1 MTDMSKNANGNPAA
15 KGTTFRTESS
25 TTHHSVE
32 LNGQEFRYRAT
43 AEWTPLRRIHKPVA
57 EVFHTS
63 YLAEGDDNTS
73 RPLTFV
79 FNGGPGAASAFL
91 HMGALGPQ
99 RVAFGESG
107 SIPPMPVDVVDNLE
121 TWLAFTDLVFI
132 DPIGTGFSRAIKETT
147 TGTTTAPENDQ
158 ADGPQEDT
166 DFWDIDRD
174 LNSLGELICR
184 ILSQHHRWT
193 SPLFIAG
200 ESYGGFRVAK
210 MARILQE
217 THGVGLC
224 GALLISPAIEF
235 EGLFGTDYNL
245 THWVEV
251 FPSLVASAHRHK
263 LTRNVPDDISPE
275 ELLAVAAAF
284 ATNDLNRW
292 LALGIA
298 LPESER
304 SSIVVHMAELTG
316 LSESFIERAS
326 GRITAPQFCRELLRD
341 QRRVLGLYDA
351 SLSTVDPFPDRT
363 NFEGPDPSLLSIDRL
378 FTAAI
383 NHQLRSTLKIDSE
396 LDYRLLCM
404 DVFQKWKH
412 EAAEHVFKAAVG
424 AMDDLRYGMSL
435 NEHMKVF
442 IAHGYFD
449 LITPCYATERQ
460 VGLMKLTGDQEQ
472 NLVTKNYSG
481 GHMFYSWDT
490 SRVAFRD
497 DAAAFY
503 ESAIP
508 DRN

>member
-1 MTDMSKNANGNPAA
+1 MSNTSSAPDDNGSGLDSA
-15 KGTTFRTESS
+15 FRTESS
-25 TTHHSVE
+25 TTHHTIE
-32 LNGQEFRYRAT
+32 FDGQSLSYRAT
-43 AEWTPLRRIHKPVA
+43 AAWTTLRKIHKPVA

-63 YLAEGDDNTS
+63 YFVDTDDNVS

-107 SIPPMPVDVVDNLE
+107 TIPPMPVEVLDNLE
-121 TWLAFTDLVFI
+121 TWLTFTDLIFI
-132 DPIGTGFSRAIKETT
+132 DPVGTGFSRALKEDS
-147 TGTTTAPENDQ
+147 TADSS
-158 ADGPQEDT
+158 AKGDGLSAGPSEDT
-166 DFWDIDRD
+166 GFWDIDRD

-184 ILSQHHRWT
+184 ILSKQHRWT

-210 MARILQE
+210 MARMLQE

-245 THWVEV
+245 THWIEV
-251 FPSLVASAHRHK
+251 FPSLVATAHQHG
-263 LTRNVPDDISPE
+263 LTKNVDGAESLE
-275 ELLAVAAAF
+275 EVVALAADF
-284 ATNDLNRW
+284 ATQQLSRW
-292 LALGIA
+292 LALGDA
-298 LPESER
+298 LPEAER
-304 SSIVVHMAELTG
+304 TEITKRMAELTG
-316 LSESFIERAS
+316 LSEAFIENAG
-326 GRITAPQFCRELLRD
+326 GRITAPQFCRELLKD
-341 QRRVLGLYDA
+341 HARVLGLYDA
-351 SLSTVDPFPDRT
+351 SLSTADPFPDRT
-363 NFEGPDPSLLSIDRL
+363 NFEGPDPSLLSIDPL

-383 NHQLRSTLKIDSE
+383 NQQLRSTLKVDSE

-404 DVFQKWKH
+404 EVFEKWKH
-412 EAAEHVFKAAVG
+412 EAAEHVFKSAVG

-449 LITPCYATERQ
+449 LITPCYATGRQ
-460 VGLMKLTGDQEQ
+460 VGLMKLTVDQER
-472 NLVTKNYSG
+472 NLSTKNYSG
-481 GHMFYSWDT
+481 GHMFYSWDS

-497 DAAAFY
+497 DAAEFY
-503 ESAIP
+503 QSAMP

>member
-1 MTDMSKNANGNPAA
+1 MPNSFSASGNNDS
-15 KGTTFRTESS
+15 GTASVFRTESS
-25 TTHHSVE
+25 TTHHTIE
-32 LNGQEFRYRAT
+32 LDGQPLNYRAT
-43 AEWTPLRRIHKPVA
+43 AEWTTLRKIHKPVA

-63 YLAEGDDNTS
+63 YFVDTDDNGS

-99 RVAFGESG
+99 RVSFGASG
-107 SIPPMPVDVVDNLE
+107 TIPPMPVKVLDNLE
-121 TWLAFTDLVFI
+121 NWLPFTDLVFI
-132 DPIGTGFSRAIKETT
+132 DPVGTGFSRALKE
-147 TGTTTAPENDQ
+147 NSSS
-158 ADGPQEDT
+158 DGSAKAGNQSAGPSEDT
-166 DFWDIDRD
+166 AFWDIDRD

-184 ILSQHHRWT
+184 ILSQQHRWT

-210 MARILQE
+210 MTRMLQE

-245 THWVEV
+245 THWIEV
-251 FPSLVASAHRHK
+251 FPSLVATAHQHGR
-263 LTRNVPDDISPE
+263 TENVVGEQSQE
-275 ELLAVAAAF
+275 EVAALAADF
-284 ATNDLNRW
+284 ATQQLSRW
-292 LALGIA
+292 LALGNA
-298 LPESER
+298 LPEEDR
-304 SSIVVHMAELTG
+304 TEITKRMAELTG
-316 LSESFIERAS
+316 LSESFIENAG
-326 GRITAPQFCRELLRD
+326 GRITAPQFCRELLKD
-341 QRRVLGLYDA
+341 QKRVLGLYDA
-351 SLSTVDPFPDRT
+351 SLSTADPFPDRA
-363 NFEGPDPSLLSIDRL
+363 NFEGPDPSLLSIDPL

-383 NHQLRSTLKIDSE
+383 NQQLRSTLKVDSE

-404 DVFQKWKH
+404 EVFEKWKH
-412 EAAEHVFKAAVG
+412 EAAEHVFKTAVG

-449 LITPCYATERQ
+449 LITPCYATGRQ
-460 VGLMKLTGDQEQ
+460 AELMKLTDDQAQ
-472 NLVTKNYSG
+472 NLTTKNYNG
-481 GHMFYSWDT
+481 GHMFYSWDS

-497 DAAAFY
+497 DAARFY

-508 DRN
+508 DQN

>member
-1 MTDMSKNANGNPAA
+1 MSDTSTKSNAESSSSIS
-15 KGTTFRTESS
+15 TFRTESS
-25 TTHHSVE
+25 TTHHTLE

-43 AEWTPLRRIHKPVA
+43 AEWTTLRKIHKPVA

-63 YLAEGDDNTS
+63 YLAEGEDNVG

-107 SIPPMPVDVVDNLE
+107 TVPPMPVEVVDNLE

-132 DPIGTGFSRAIKETT
+132 DPIGTGFSRAIKQESAGATS
-147 TGTTTAPENDQ
+147 ASKKDL
-158 ADGPQEDT
+158 ADGPTEDT
-166 DFWDIDRD
+166 EFWGIDRD
-174 LNSLGELICR
+174 LDSLGELICR
-184 ILSQHHRWT
+184 ILSQLHRWT

-210 MARILQE
+210 MAKSLQE

-235 EGLFGTDYNL
+235 EGIFGTDYNF
-245 THWVEV
+245 THWIEV
-251 FPSLVASAHRHK
+251 FPSLVATAHHHK
-263 LTRNVPDDISPE
+263 LTRNVADDISQE
-275 ELLAVAAAF
+275 ELLALAATF
-284 ATNDLNRW
+284 ATGDLNRW
-292 LALGIA
+292 LALGNA
-298 LPESER
+298 LPEHER
-304 SSIVVHMAELTG
+304 STIVARMAELTG
-316 LSESFIERAS
+316 LSETFIEQAS
-326 GRITAPQFCRELLRD
+326 GRITAQQFCRELLRD

-351 SLSTVDPFPDRT
+351 SVSTTDPFPDRT
-363 NFEGPDPSLLSIDRL
+363 SSEGPDPSLMSIGPL

-383 NHQLRSTLKIDSE
+383 NQQLRTTLKVDSE
-396 LDYRLLCM
+396 LDYRLICM
-404 DVFQKWKH
+404 DVFRKWKN
-412 EAAEHVFKAAVG
+412 ESVEEVFDSAVG

-442 IAHGYFD
+442 IAHGCFD
-449 LITPCYATERQ
+449 LITPCFATGRQ
-460 VGLMKLTGDQEQ
+460 VGLMNLTESQQQ
-472 NLVTKNYSG
+472 NLATKNYNG

-497 DAAAFY
+497 DAEAFY
-503 ESAIP
+503 QSAIP
-508 DRN
+508 KRD